1 VGFFTKFFG
10 RTASEGAAFALGVAV
25 GPVLQPAV
33 RELENQAWSTYTTR
47 PLTPGDAAEIVAE
60 DVALQ
65 PWGENEASL
74 TGVDAERFDKLMEAT
89 RNAPDLASAFEM
101 WRRNLIMD
109 ADFEHAL
116 RKARLEPRWIE
127 PLKALQQ
134 RLLSPQDL
142 ANARQQG
149 FIDVARQHSE
159 SALQGV
165 DNERADLL
173 YEMSGLPPG
182 VETGL
187 EMLRRSIINDA
198 TFAQIVREGH
208 TKTKYTDELLQLRHP
223 VLSAS
228 IATTLRIKG
237 WIDQAAQHAL
247 GALSGFTP
255 EQMDQM
261 YLAAGRP
268 AAPGQMWTAAAR
280 GVDGPDGVP
289 MNEAQFLK
297 GIRESDIRP
306 EWGPMLWEIRYLYPS
321 LFQLTRLVTSG
332 AIDPATGAEWA
343 HKARYAPEVVTALR
357 ASWQKASTSG
367 ASSYLNK
374 ADLQLWGT
382 THRTFVAR
390 ETNVTQARAS
400 MRMIGISTAEQTE
413 ILARWTAEQALIR
426 KQLTAAQIK
435 KAYAKVVKNEATGQP
450 WTLDDAISALVNQGY
465 SVEGATQYLDIPPTR

>member
-33 RELENQAWSTYTTR
+33 RDLENQAWARYSTR
-47 PLTPGDAAEIVAE
+47 PLSPGDAAEIVAE

-74 TGVDAERFDKLMEAT
+74 TGVDAERFDKLMQAV
-89 RNAPDLASAFEM
+89 RNAPDLGSAFEL
-101 WRRNLIMD
+101 WRRDLIND
-109 ADFEHAL
+109 GDFEHAL

-127 PLKALQQ
+127 PLKALKQ

-142 ANARQQG
+142 AMLRQQG

-173 YEMSGLPPG
+173 FEASGLPPG
-182 VETGL
+182 IETGL
-187 EMLRRSIINDA
+187 EMLRRGIVNEGE
-198 TFAQIVREGH
+198 FAQIVREGH
-208 TKTKYTDELLQLRHP
+208 TKTKYTDELLALRHP
-223 VLSAS
+223 LLSAS

-237 WIDQAAQHAL
+237 WIDQPAQHAL
-247 GALSGFTP
+247 GALHGFTA

-280 GVDGPDGVP
+280 GIDGPDGVP

-306 EWGPMLWEIRYLYPS
+306 EWGPMLWAIRYLYPS

-332 AIDPATGAEWA
+332 EISADTGAEWA
-343 HKARYAPEVVTALR
+343 HKARYAPEVVTALK
-357 ASWQKASTSG
+357 ASWQKTSG
-367 ASSYLNK
+367 AT
-374 ADLQLWGT
+374 ADPHIGRAQTQLWSTAHSSFLAGEST
-382 THRTFVAR
+382 AT
-390 ETNVTQARAS
+390 EARAS
-400 MRMIGISTAEQTE
+400 LTRLGIPGNARDE
-413 ILARWTAEQALIR
+413 IMSLWTAERALIR
-426 KQLTAAQIK
+426 KQLTPAQIK
-435 KAYAKVVKNEATGQP
+435 KAYKKASKNFATGAP
-450 WTLDDAISALVNQGY
+450 WTLDDALGALVERGY
-465 SVEGATQYLDIPPTR
+465 SLTEANDYLDIP